1 VNAVELVS
9 AYASALQRFLADE
22 GDEGLT
28 RARELGYGAMDGG
41 LDASAVVLAHFESIQ
56 VSESQPEQAKDC
68 EVSERRRRF
77 LVEALQPF
85 SVMRHRFEQA
95 STELA
100 LLNDALLERTKE
112 LEIAN
117 TELEAF
123 NFSVSHDLRT
133 SLQAISGFA
142 QTLATRYGDA
152 LEPEARRYLDLILK
166 STRGM
171 GELIN
176 DLLDL
181 SQANRA
187 ALDHKPVDIA
197 ALSRDAIGELGP
209 QLADS
214 EIELVVGN
222 LPIVQGDPVL
232 LKRVLV
238 NLLSNAIKFTRGRPQ
253 AQVEID
259 SFERDDEPV
268 IFVRDNGVGFD
279 MKQSDKL
286 FRAFER
292 LHHSEE
298 FEGTGVGLAL
308 VERIVD
314 RHGGRV
320 WAESV
325 PGEGATFYFTLGDGE
340 TDSAPRSVA
349 DSTR

>member
-1 VNAVELVS
+1 VNAVELGA
-9 AYASALQRFLADE
+9 AYASALQRFLAEED
-22 GDEGLT
+22 DEGLA
-28 RARELGYGAMDGG
+28 RAREIGYVALDGS
-41 LDASAVVLAHFESIQ
+41 LDATAVVLAHFEATEGSGRQ
-56 VSESQPEQAKDC
+56 SKQTKDA
-68 EVSERRRRF
+68 ETSERRRRF
-77 LVEALQPF
+77 LVEALRPF
-85 SVMRHRFEQA
+85 SVTRRHFEQA
-95 STELA
+95 NAELA
-100 LLNDALLERTKE
+100 LLNETLLERAKE
-112 LEIAN
+112 LEVAN
-117 TELEAF
+117 TELETF

-142 QTLATRYGDA
+142 QTLATRFGDELA
-152 LEPEARRYLDLILK
+152 PEARRCLDLILK

-187 ALDHKPVDIA
+187 ALDREPVDIG
-197 ALSRDAIGELGP
+197 ALSRDAIVELES
-209 QLADS
+209 QIADS
-214 EIELVVGN
+214 EVELVVGG
-222 LPIVQGDPVL
+222 LPTVQGDPVL

-238 NLLSNAIKFTRGRPQ
+238 NLLANAIKFTRGKAPAR
-253 AQVEID
+253 VELD
-259 SFERDDEPV
+259 SFERDGEPV

-298 FEGTGVGLAL
+298 FEGTGIGLAL

-320 WAESV
+320 WAESA
-325 PGEGATFYFTLGDGE
+325 PGAGATFYFTLGECE
-340 TDSAPRSVA
+340 TVSAPRSA
-349 DSTR
+349 AEATS